1 MLAILFLAGVH
12 EAKYT
17 QSISS
22 LTNYA
27 DVNKKIKCDVDI
39 LLESKTFSVRNPITI
54 LKAKVHAYPNPYIN
68 STGVAIPNIL
78 KVTFPRSHLKK
89 PASVVLF

>member
-1 MLAILFLAGVH
+1 LRAILFLAGVH

-22 LTNYA
+22 LTNYT
-27 DVNKKIKCDVDI
+27 DVNKKKIKCDVDI
-39 LLESKTFSVRNPITI
+39 LLESETFSARSPITI

-78 KVTFPRSHLKK
+78 KVSFPRSHLKNP
-89 PASVVLF
+89 PA